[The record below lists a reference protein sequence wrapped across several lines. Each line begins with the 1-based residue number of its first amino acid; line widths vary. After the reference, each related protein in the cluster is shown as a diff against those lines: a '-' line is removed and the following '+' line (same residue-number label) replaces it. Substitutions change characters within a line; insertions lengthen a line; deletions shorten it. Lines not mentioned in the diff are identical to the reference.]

1 MLLDE
6 GVGYIL
12 VVFTGIAVS
21 MVEPASLVGGVPEH
35 SGVVGSGWSRRGDRK
50 TPTATGRGIG
60 PCVGST
66 RESTEVIERM
76 DYSKSS
82 PRFRVRKLWRYLCMY
97 GPSRTACKVRGQFHH
112 RARYDP
118 LPTRR
123 RVPEAAGH
131 VGIIGCGNYAF
142 TTIAYYLRK
151 EKGRVLRGVMDID
164 PHRAASLFERY
175 GAAYH
180 TTDATGNPI

>member
-1 MLLDE
+1 M
-6 GVGYIL
+6 
-12 VVFTGIAVS
+12 
-21 MVEPASLVGGVPEH
+21 
-35 SGVVGSGWSRRGDRK
+35 
-50 TPTATGRGIG
+50 
-60 PCVGST
+60 
-66 RESTEVIERM
+66 
-76 DYSKSS
+76 
-82 PRFRVRKLWRYLCMY
+82 
-97 GPSRTACKVRGQFHH
+97 VRGQFHH

-118 LPTRR
+118 LPARR

-180 TTDATGNPI
+180 TTDAADVLSDPEIDLVYIASNHASHADYAVAAIVAGKAVHIEKPHVVDRAQLGRLMAAAERAERPRIRSDWGSTVDGAASAIGLSLPWRRNSVAAYATGR